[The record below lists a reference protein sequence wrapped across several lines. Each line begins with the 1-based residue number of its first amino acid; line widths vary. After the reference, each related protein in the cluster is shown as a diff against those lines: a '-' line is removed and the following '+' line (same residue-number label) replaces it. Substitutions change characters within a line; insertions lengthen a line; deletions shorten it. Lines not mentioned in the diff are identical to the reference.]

1 MAWDPGLAQVLRDD
15 LSDLPIV
22 EKKMFG
28 GLAFLWHGHMVCGVH
43 KGGAMFR
50 VGKDQQDAALA
61 IAGVGPMTFTGKPM
75 SSMVVCSDDAC
86 HDDRRR
92 RTLMAMALDTV
103 RALPPKA

>member
-1 MAWDPGLAQVLRDD
+1 MAWDPGLAQILRDD
-15 LSDLPIV
+15 LADLGIV

-28 GLAFLWHGHMVCGVH
+28 GLAFLLHGHMVCGVH

-50 VGKDQQDAALA
+50 VGKDHYANALS

-75 SSMVVCSDDAC
+75 AGMVDCSDDAC
-86 HDDRRR
+86 ADDTRRKK
-92 RTLMAMALDTV
+92 LMAMALAAV